1 MWRVLLG
8 LFILF
13 GNGSA
18 TLFFFN
24 RYEPKKTLS
33 YTEVAVYGFSLG
45 YAVLTIIGV
54 ALAQIGLL
62 TSPFT
67 WLVIIALPI
76 LAICVWIYEKQK
88 RKSVNPDQFIHEERQ
103 ISEHRFAIHSTDIH
117 ISIRFSHLIL
127 FLIYAV
133 GIILR
138 LETQLTTEW
147 LGDQDPYYHLA
158 FIDSI
163 VAQGTLPSRTYWG
176 FYSYPPS
183 FHVVF
188 ATLISTTHV
197 DRYLLMKVVPEFLGF
212 LCKVVPEFLGFLCI
226 PAVYVLIKK
235 QYGEWAGITSAA
247 FLAIC
252 SFHIYRTNIG
262 IPEPIALLGIHVLSY
277 HDCPYRCSAI
287 SCGGIVCFNG
297 IFNKCDR
304 DIILSPRRCRSV
316 RGEPNIKK
324 VERRF
329 WICESYV
336 CWSRILW
343 GLLVAS
349 TIPVGL

>member
-212 LCKVVPEFLGFLCI
+212 LCI

-252 SFHIYRTNIG
+252 LLVSHLSYEYRHTRANCFVRYSD
-262 IPEPIALLGIHVLSY
+262 VLSY

-304 DIILSPRRCRSV
+304 DIILSP
-316 RGEPNIKK
+316 K
-324 VERRF
+324 
-329 WICESYV
+329 ES
-336 CWSRILW
+336 
-343 GLLVAS
+343 GTPLLDM
-349 TIPVGL
+349 